1 MAVVQIL
8 RLLWIDVA
16 MGELQRW
23 KFVGGGVAYYIK
35 LYTNIN
41 NITNFFIRQHNNK
54 RIVFAILLTVY
65 FISQP

>member
-35 LYTNIN
+35 LYYNIN
-41 NITNFFIRQHNNK
+41 NINNFFIRQHNNK